1 MSVVYDSLEG
11 GLRLGHLDTYDNE
24 ENESLKTFAQ
34 GDDISAVLD
43 SRRDLYTTTLGGNE
57 LHSNPHPHVL
67 SKSTRDR
74 TASKTTVCHHEYLVY
89 ILGQTTVR
97 KSTYAIIHSVIY
109 DKSQF

>member
-1 MSVVYDSLEG
+1 MSVVYDILEG

-24 ENESLKTFAQ
+24 ENVSLKSLHKEMMDQHCTYF
-34 GDDISAVLD
+34 ISAVLD
-43 SRRDLYTTTLGGNE
+43 NRRDLYSTTLGGNE

-67 SKSTRDR
+67 SK
-74 TASKTTVCHHEYLVY
+74 TTVCHYEYLVY

-97 KSTYAIIHSVIY
+97 KNTYAIIHSVIY